1 MREVVRDELG
11 PVPTLTQME
20 VDSGRG
26 LSHHLLEEEEKKKA
40 GEGEEARHWIFT
52 SKKVNW
58 EEPYGLE
65 KWEKPAIK
73 TMNNDVEM

>member
-26 LSHHLLEEEEKKKA
+26 LSHHLLEEEEKKKL
-40 GEGEEARHWIFT
+40 GRERKRDIE
-52 SKKVNW
+52 SLQVKK
-58 EEPYGLE
+58 
-65 KWEKPAIK
+65 
-73 TMNNDVEM
+73 